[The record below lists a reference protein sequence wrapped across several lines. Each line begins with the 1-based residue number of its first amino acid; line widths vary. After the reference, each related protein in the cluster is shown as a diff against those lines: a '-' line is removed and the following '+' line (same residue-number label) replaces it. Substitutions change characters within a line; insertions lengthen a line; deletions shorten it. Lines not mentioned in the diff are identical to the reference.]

1 MHFLLLAS
9 ALILSAIALP
19 ATADEQ
25 TREQATKAQLAE
37 LTTQIKS
44 IQSTMRSKIGTRDIL
59 QTELR
64 ETEVA
69 IGQLDQQLR
78 RLNAAIAAE
87 LPKLAQLTA
96 EQQRLDQAMQKQ
108 ESAIISEIR
117 NLWALQQG
125 GALRLLLGDQPPER
139 IARNRAYYQR
149 LLASR
154 TARVDTFTVLAD
166 EAEANANAIRETQAR
181 LARQRNQL
189 AEQRSQIDAL
199 QDKRRSTLADLK
211 KSLSNDSQAITKL
224 EADSNRLSKLLEAL
238 QEALA
243 ELDTPASYVPFS
255 EAKGQLPYPVRGKP
269 SSRFGDQRNSGNMRW
284 RGWLMPAREGVDVT
298 AIHYGRVVYSDWLGG
313 HGLLTIIDHG
323 NGWLSLY
330 GQNRSL
336 QREVGDWVGPG
347 DTIAQ
352 VGSSGGADFPGLYFE
367 IRHNGEPVNP
377 GIWLKR

>member
-37 LTTQIKS
+37 LTTQIKT

-108 ESAIISEIR
+108 KSAIISEIR

-166 EAEANANAIRETQAR
+166 EAEANANAIREATQ
-181 LARQRNQL
+181 
-189 AEQRSQIDAL
+189 
-199 QDKRRSTLADLK
+199 ST
-211 KSLSNDSQAITKL
+211 
-224 EADSNRLSKLLEAL
+224 
-238 QEALA
+238 
-243 ELDTPASYVPFS
+243 
-255 EAKGQLPYPVRGKP
+255 
-269 SSRFGDQRNSGNMRW
+269 
-284 RGWLMPAREGVDVT
+284 
-298 AIHYGRVVYSDWLGG
+298 GRA
-313 HGLLTIIDHG
+313 TQP
-323 NGWLSLY
+323 N
-330 GQNRSL
+330 
-336 QREVGDWVGPG
+336 
-347 DTIAQ
+347 
-352 VGSSGGADFPGLYFE
+352 
-367 IRHNGEPVNP
+367 
-377 GIWLKR
+377 